1 MIPFRGCMWNK
12 EVTDD
17 IKKYDKAT
25 EKCCKM
31 ERWKGELKFWIL
43 DWYGKVDNV
52 DKSLTSQLNHGQQHF

>member
-1 MIPFRGCMWNK
+1 M
-12 EVTDD
+12 TDD

-52 DKSLTSQLNHGQQHF
+52 DKSLTSQLNRGQQHF